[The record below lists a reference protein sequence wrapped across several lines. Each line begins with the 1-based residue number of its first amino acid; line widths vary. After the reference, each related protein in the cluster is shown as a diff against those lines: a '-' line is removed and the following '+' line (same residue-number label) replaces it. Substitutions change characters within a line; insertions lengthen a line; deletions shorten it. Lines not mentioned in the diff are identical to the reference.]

1 MSSKYALGLDCGTD
15 SVRAVLVDVGDG
27 TEVCTAVC
35 NYPRWA
41 EGKYSDAARNQ
52 FRQHPL
58 DYLEATQQV
67 VADTLDAAP
76 AGAGDAVIGI
86 SADTTG
92 STPIAV
98 DAAGRALSLAPEFAD
113 NPNAMFVLWKDH
125 TAVREADRVNEVARS
140 WGGEDFTKYEGGIY
154 SSEWFF
160 AKILHVLREDEA
172 VRRAAHSWVE
182 LCDWLPAVLVGN
194 TDPATLVRGRCSAG
208 HKAMWHASWGGLPP
222 EEFLVK
228 LDPLLAGLRDRL
240 YTDTATSAA
249 AAGQLSDEW
258 AAKLGLSAGI
268 PVGVGA
274 FDCHMGA
281 VGANIKPG
289 DLTKVMGTSTC
300 DIAVAS
306 YDEIGDKLIRG
317 ICGQVDGSV
326 MPGMIGLEA
335 GQSAFGDLYAW
346 FRDLINWPVREVLGA
361 AGLPAAKGAEL
372 VAAIEDC
379 TLMELERAASQIP
392 IGESG
397 VAAVDWINGRRT
409 PDADQNLKLAM
420 TGLSMGTDAP
430 RLYRALVEATA
441 FGARRIAE
449 RFVEEGVRVD
459 NVVAI
464 GGISKKSDFVM
475 QVCADVMNTPIEVV
489 ESDQCCALGA
499 AMFAATLAG
508 AYPSVAE
515 AQKAMNSGIAATYTP
530 DPTAAAEYEKLYAK
544 YIALGQYVE
553 SIAER
558 GA

>member
-1 MSSKYALGLDCGTD
+1 
-15 SVRAVLVDVGDG
+15 
-27 TEVCTAVC
+27 
-35 NYPRWA
+35 
-41 EGKYSDAARNQ
+41 
-52 FRQHPL
+52 
-58 DYLEATQQV
+58 
-67 VADTLDAAP
+67 
-76 AGAGDAVIGI
+76 
-86 SADTTG
+86 
-92 STPIAV
+92 
-98 DAAGRALSLAPEFAD
+98 
-113 NPNAMFVLWKDH
+113 
-125 TAVREADRVNEVARS
+125 
-140 WGGEDFTKYEGGIY
+140 
-154 SSEWFF
+154 
-160 AKILHVLREDEA
+160 
-172 VRRAAHSWVE
+172 
-182 LCDWLPAVLVGN
+182 
-194 TDPATLVRGRCSAG
+194 
-208 HKAMWHASWGGLPP
+208 
-222 EEFLVK
+222 
-228 LDPLLAGLRDRL
+228 
-240 YTDTATSAA
+240 
-249 AAGQLSDEW
+249 
-258 AAKLGLSAGI
+258 
-268 PVGVGA
+268 
-274 FDCHMGA
+274 MGA

-326 MPGMIGLEA
+326 LPGVIGLEA

-346 FRDLINWPVREVLGA
+346 FRDLVNWPVREVLRVIDSA
-361 AGLPAAKGAEL
+361 PADADAL
-372 VAAIEDC
+372 VEAIEDR
-379 TLMELERAASQIP
+379 TLVALEKAAREIP

-397 VAAVDWINGRRT
+397 VTAVDWINGRRT

-499 AMFAATLAG
+499 AMFAAALAG

-530 DPTAAAEYEKLYAK
+530 DPAAAAEYEKLYAK
-544 YIALGQYVE
+544 YNALGEYVE
-553 SIAER
+553 TITER
-558 GA
+558 GE

>member
-1 MSSKYALGLDCGTD
+1 MSSKYALGLDYGTD

-35 NYPRWA
+35 QYPRWS
-41 EGKYSDAARNQ
+41 EGKFCDPARNQ

-58 DYLEATQQV
+58 DYLESLEQV
-67 VADTLDAAP
+67 VADTLAAAP
-76 AGAGDAVIGI
+76 AGAGDAVLAI

-98 DAAGRALSLAPEFAD
+98 DAAGQALALQPGFSD

-125 TAVREADRVNEVARS
+125 TAVREADRINEVARS
-140 WGGEDFTKYEGGIY
+140 WGGQDYTQYEGGIY
-154 SSEWFF
+154 SSEWFW
-160 AKILHVLREDEA
+160 AKILQVLRHDEA

-182 LCDWLPAVLVGN
+182 HCDWLPAVLVAN
-194 TDPATLVRGRCSAG
+194 TDPSTLVRGRCAAG
-208 HKAMWHASWGGLPP
+208 HKAMWHARWGGLPP
-222 EEFLVK
+222 EEFLVAV
-228 LDPLLAGLRDRL
+228 DPLLRGVRRNL
-240 YTDTATSAA
+240 YTDTATSAE
-249 AAGQLSDEW
+249 AAGQLGEEW
-258 AAKLGLSAGI
+258 AARLGLPAGI
-268 PVGVGA
+268 PVGAGA

-306 YDEIGDKLIRG
+306 YEEIGDKLIRG

-346 FRDLINWPVREVLGA
+346 FRDLINWPVREVLKATGCS
-361 AGLPAAKGAEL
+361 PANAEEL
-372 VAAIEDC
+372 IEAIEDR
-379 TLMELERAASQIP
+379 TLAALEKAARDVP
-392 IGESG
+392 IGQSG
-397 VAAVDWINGRRT
+397 VTAVDWINGRRT
-409 PDADQNLKLAM
+409 PDADQNLKLAL

-449 RFVEEGVRVD
+449 RFVDEGVRVD

-464 GGISKKSDFVM
+464 GGISKKSTFVM
-475 QVCADVMNTPIEVV
+475 QVCADVMNMPIEVV

-499 AMFAATLAG
+499 AMFAAVLAG
-508 AYPSVAE
+508 AYPSVGE

-530 DPTAAAEYEKLYAK
+530 DPAAAAQYDRLYAR
-544 YIALGQYVE
+544 YGALGAYVE
-553 SIAER
+553 SVTER
-558 GA
+558 GE